1 MEKVLSMAEWE
12 IFDIQVALKIIKHIS
27 AGIYRTPGGII
38 KELVNNSYDAGA
50 TTVEVSSGYPEFST
64 IKIKDNGDGMT
75 KDSLEFS
82 FMHVG
87 ASQKVLE
94 DEYPAPFGRKIVGMF
109 GIGMLAAVHAS
120 PHILMRTFPKGK
132 NYGLEAM
139 LDLSPYF
146 EYVNQIKTLEEF
158 KFGTIKYKTIE
169 RGPKDKGTEI
179 ILYDIDKRSNFY
191 KAISKKANLKKSKM
205 DVEFVKWPL
214 SPNSK
219 DDNGNIMAS
228 FVETIDEEGVR
239 SVEDLCGRDRF
250 LWELGLITPVEYLED
265 GPIKKEYLNSE
276 SRQVISGI
284 KEELKSLNFS
294 VFFDGVQL
302 RKPISLPSTK
312 LRTSGMDEIDTD
324 SYGDV
329 TVFPISIEAPVDD
342 FEEHPPVI
350 AVGYVIHQPYRISP
364 LELMGFYPRVK
375 YVGVGRYDNNFFRVI
390 HGEQPILRA
399 QLSGELFVKEGLDEA
414 LNLDR
419 EGFIEI
425 DAGYQVLRD
434 NLKGIIQENENSIV
448 KEAKKSSNNR
458 RERRLGLKEAE
469 QKKNV
474 QVEVKEILKELMPQ
488 KTVEFKE
495 VKQPSEKANSRE
507 YSSVGINSV
516 KDGVELSISDLRI
529 EDSRTI
535 SLIVKVDSM
544 LSGNQEFEKL
554 REEFRRIV
562 NELFQ
567 DY

>member
-1 MEKVLSMAEWE
+1 MEGEFNMADWE
-12 IFDIQVALKIIKHIS
+12 VFDIQVALKIIKHIS

-38 KELVNNSYDAGA
+38 KELINNSYDAGA
-50 TTVEVSSGYPEFST
+50 TTVEVTSGYPSFST
-64 IKIKDNGDGMT
+64 IKIKDDGDGMT
-75 KDSLEFS
+75 REGFEFS

-120 PHILMRTFPKGK
+120 PNILMRTFPKGED
-132 NYGLEAM
+132 YGLEAM

-169 RGPKDKGTEI
+169 KKPEDRGTEI
-179 ILYDIDKRSNFY
+179 ILQRIDKKSNFF
-191 KAISKKANLKKSKM
+191 KAIVKKAKKDLK
-205 DVEFVKWPL
+205 FVNWPFD
-214 SPNSK
+214 PTSK
-219 DDNGNIMAS
+219 DDEGEIMSS
-228 FVETIDEEGVR
+228 FVKSIDEMGVR
-239 SVEDLCGRDRF
+239 SVEDLCGRERF
-250 LWELGLITPVEYLED
+250 LWELGLICPVEYLED
-265 GPIKKEYLNSE
+265 GPVRREFLDDNS
-276 SRQVISGI
+276 RPVIEGM
-284 KEELKSLNFS
+284 KDELKSLNFK

-312 LRTSGMDEIDTD
+312 LRVSEIDELDTGSSD
-324 SYGDV
+324 DV
-329 TVFPISIEAPVDD
+329 SVFPIIINTPVSDL
-342 FEEHPPVI
+342 EEHPPVM
-350 AVGYVIHQPYRISP
+350 AVGYVIHQPHRISP

-399 QLSGELFVKEGLDEA
+399 QLSGELYIKEGLDEA

-434 NLKGIIQENENSIV
+434 ELRGIIQENENSIV
-448 KEAKKSSNNR
+448 KEAKKASNNR
-458 RERRLGLKEAE
+458 RERRLGLKEEE

-474 QVEVKEILKELMPQ
+474 QEEVKEILKELMPQ
-488 KTVEFKE
+488 TPIEFKE
-495 VKQPSEKANSRE
+495 DKQHFQKHDSRE
-507 YSSVGINSV
+507 YSSVGIKTEENRI
-516 KDGVELSISDLRI
+516 ELLLSDLRI
-529 EDSRTI
+529 DDSRTI
-535 SLIVKVDSM
+535 SLIVKVDNM
-544 LSGNQEFEKL
+544 LSGNPELEKL

-562 NELFQ
+562 NELFEE
-567 DY
+567 D